1 MPKVTRSEKNKKKQ
15 QEITNEK
22 IKTKSNFLFRF
33 FLVILLCVSILFV
46 YARYTDTSGLVVNEY
61 KVTSAKI
68 PDTFHGIKIVHFSDI
83 RYGTTVDL
91 NYLKNIVEKIN
102 ELKPDIVIFT
112 GDLIFQNYQ
121 LDNDTIKEITSELS
135 QIQTTIAKYACMGN
149 EDYNNKQYNIIMKDS
164 GFTVLN
170 NTYENVYYQN
180 NDYIIINGIGS
191 LIEKDN
197 DVSKAFDFEDEDTYI
212 ISITHESN
220 NTDTILEYN
229 PDMILSGHTLGGQI
243 RIPMVGGLI
252 HQESANQYTKRH
264 ETVDN
269 TEIFN
274 SYGIGTSKIKF
285 RFLNKPSINLYR
297 LTKK

>member
-22 IKTKSNFLFRF
+22 IKTKSNFLFRI
-33 FLVILLCVSILFV
+33 FLVIVLCLSILFV
-46 YARYTDTSGLVVNEY
+46 YARYMDTSGLMVNEY
-61 KVTSAKI
+61 KVSSTKI

-83 RYGTTVDL
+83 HYGTTVDL
-91 NYLKNIVEKIN
+91 NYLESIVQQIN

-121 LDNDTIKEITSELS
+121 LDNDIIKEITNTLS
-135 QIQTTIAKYACMGN
+135 KIKATIAKYACMGN
-149 EDYNNKQYNIIMKDS
+149 EDYDNAQYNIIMKNS

-180 NDYIIINGIGS
+180 QDYIIINSIGS
-191 LIEKDN
+191 SLNN
-197 DVSKAFDFEDEDTYI
+197 DDDVQKAFAFENKDKYV
-212 ISITHESN
+212 ISIVHET
-220 NTDTILEYN
+220 NTVEEILKYN
-229 PDMILSGHTLGGQI
+229 PDMILSGHSLGGQI
-243 RIPMVGGLI
+243 RIPATGGII
-252 HQESANQYTKRH
+252 HQKSANKYTKRH
-264 ETVDN
+264 EIIDN

-274 SYGIGTSKIKF
+274 SYGIGTSKIRF